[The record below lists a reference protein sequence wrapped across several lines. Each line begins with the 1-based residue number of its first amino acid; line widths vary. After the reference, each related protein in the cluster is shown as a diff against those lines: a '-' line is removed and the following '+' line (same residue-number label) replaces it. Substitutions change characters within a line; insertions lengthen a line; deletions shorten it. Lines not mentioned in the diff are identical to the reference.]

1 MNSYIE
7 KEALSRLCTINGSD
21 RGFYKHA
28 EQDIIQMPPIIISVL
43 TIFFITINLKTHKT
57 YLYSRLIIFYVLA
70 FVKCFDHFC
79 LIKEPDISLSA
90 KCPVFV
96 FLLRLC
102 FEALQFQIELL
113 DAPYLVLRVE
123 EGFDYQRVK
132 MGPGVFA
139 DDIKRFVNRE
149 RLLVAA
155 P

>member
-79 LIKEPDISLSA
+79 LTKEPDISYRRNVRFLYFYYDYVLKLYNSRLS
-90 KCPVFV
+90 FWT
-96 FLLRLC
+96 RLTSSS
-102 FEALQFQIELL
+102 ALKKALTIS
-113 DAPYLVLRVE
+113 
-123 EGFDYQRVK
+123 GSK
-132 MGPGVFA
+132 
-139 DDIKRFVNRE
+139 
-149 RLLVAA
+149 
-155 P
+155 